1 MSAFAGPIATA
12 VNPIGEIVLS
22 GNLLLAV
29 PIALAAG
36 FLAFASPCVLPLVP
50 GYLAYIGGV
59 TSGAE
64 LEQRRGRL
72 LLGVALFVLGFSLV
86 FVTFS
91 IVFATAGLLLLPW
104 IDLITRIAGVIVI
117 LMGLVFIGQVSFL
130 QRTLAPR
137 IQVATGLAGAPLLG
151 IVFGLGWAPCIGPT
165 LVAVNA
171 LVLNEGD
178 IGRAA
183 IIGLAYCLGLG
194 IPFLLVALGFRW
206 VTGATDW
213 LKRNIR
219 VINIS
224 GGAMLILIGLAM
236 VTGLWQQFISS
247 LGAVIGGTV
256 TPL

>member
-1 MSAFAGPIATA
+1 VSALAAA
-12 VNPIGEIVLS
+12 VNPIGEIVLT
-22 GNLLLAV
+22 GNMLLAL

-59 TSGAE
+59 TNAAE

-72 LLGVALFVLGFSLV
+72 LLGVALFVLGYSVV
-86 FVTFS
+86 FVSFS

-104 IDLITRIAGVIVI
+104 IDPITRIAGMIVI
-117 LMGLVFIGQVSFL
+117 LMGFVFIGQVSFL
-130 QRTLAPR
+130 QRSVAPR
-137 IQVATGLAGAPLLG
+137 ISVATGLGGAPLLG
-151 IVFGLGWAPCIGPT
+151 VVFGLGWAPCIGPT
-165 LVAVNA
+165 LIAVNA
-171 LVLNEGD
+171 LVINEGD

-194 IPFLLVALGFRW
+194 IPFLLIALGFRW
-206 VTGATDW
+206 VAGATDW

-219 VINIS
+219 VINII
-224 GGAMLILIGLAM
+224 GGALLILIGIAM
-236 VTGLWQQFISS
+236 LTGLWQQFVSS

>member
-1 MSAFAGPIATA
+1 MRWAAG

-22 GNLLLAV
+22 GNLLLAL

-50 GYLAYIGGV
+50 GYLAYVGGF
-59 TSGAE
+59 TRAE
-64 LEQRRGRL
+64 EFEQGRGRL
-72 LLGVALFVLGFSLV
+72 LLGVFLFVLGFTTV
-86 FVTFS
+86 FVGLS

-117 LMGLVFIGQVSFL
+117 VMGLVFIGQVSFL
-130 QRTLAPR
+130 QRTLSPR
-137 IQVATGLAGAPLLG
+137 ITTATGVAGAPLLG
-151 IVFGLGWAPCIGPT
+151 VVFGLGWAPCIGPT
-165 LVAVNA
+165 LIAVNA
-171 LVLNEGD
+171 LVLGEGD

-183 IIGLAYCLGLG
+183 IIGTAYSLGLG
-194 IPFLLVALGFRW
+194 VPFLLVALGFRW
-206 VTGATDW
+206 VAGATEW

-219 VINIS
+219 VINIV
-224 GGAMLILIGLAM
+224 GGALLIVIGLMM
-236 VTGLWQQFISS
+236 VTGLWQLFVSS